1 MKNSIYI
8 KKIMFDWLDLKK
20 VDIASR
26 IVEKSDGIIISHKK
40 CLSFSRHGIWGQK
53 TEKVRI

>member
-26 IVEKSDGIIISHKK
+26 IVEKSDGIIISQKK